1 MKNNLHFIIFISI
14 VLASQILSLE
24 EIYLKL
30 RLKEIPSEKNIIRE
44 QNDLISI
51 GKNIWGREI
60 FLSQDCAK
68 AWKLMSQDALKDSI
82 QLIILSGFRSYY
94 KQYAIIQNKL
104 NQGMDMDSILKE
116 NTLPGLS
123 QHHSGNAIDISYN
136 SYKLSLDFEKT
147 IAYAWLQK
155 NANKYGFYLSYPKNN
170 PQEINFEPW
179 HWYFKE

>member
-1 MKNNLHFIIFISI
+1 MSI
-14 VLASQILSLE
+14 VISSQILSLE
-24 EIYLKL
+24 EIYIKL
-30 RLKEIPSEKNIIRE
+30 NLKEKPQEENIIKE
-44 QNDLISI
+44 QNALISI
-51 GKNIWGREI
+51 GENIWGREI
-60 FLSQDCAK
+60 LLSEECAK
-68 AWKLMSQDALKDSI
+68 AWNLMKQDALQDSI

-94 KQYAIIQNKL
+94 KQYIIIQNKL
-104 NQGMDMDSILKE
+104 NKGMDMSSILKE